1 MSEPMRVRLEKII
14 SGGQTGA
21 DQGALDGAIVCG
33 VPHGGSIPAGR
44 KTEAGT
50 LPLAYDMRE
59 LDSDRYHDRTE
70 RNVID
75 GDGTLILSH
84 GPLTGGSALTEKIA
98 RRLEKP
104 CLHIDFTRIEMQ
116 QAYRKAAAWI
126 EESGIKVL
134 NVAGPRASS
143 DPTIYQM
150 TRELV
155 IRLFDDTVE

>member
-1 MSEPMRVRLEKII
+1 MTLKKII

-21 DQGALDGAIVCG
+21 DQGALDGAIASG

-44 KTEAGT
+44 KTEAGM
-50 LPLAYDMRE
+50 LPDRYQMTV
-59 LDSDRYHDRTE
+59 LDSARYNERTE

-98 RRLEKP
+98 RRLGKP
-104 CLHIDFTRIEMQ
+104 CLHIDFHNSDLD
-116 QAYRKAAAWI
+116 KAHSDTAVWI
-126 EESGIKVL
+126 ENSEIRVL

-143 DPTIYQM
+143 DPRIYEM
-150 TRELV
+150 SRKL
-155 IRLFDDTVE
+155 IILLLGGSSG